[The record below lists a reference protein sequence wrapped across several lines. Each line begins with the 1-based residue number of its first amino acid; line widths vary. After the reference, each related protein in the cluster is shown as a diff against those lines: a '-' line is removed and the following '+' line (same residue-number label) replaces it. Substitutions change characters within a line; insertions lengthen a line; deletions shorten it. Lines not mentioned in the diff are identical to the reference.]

1 MTEFTDLWYHS
12 SDGLRLYA
20 RDYAGPGTGAPVA
33 LCMHGLTRNAADFAG
48 LAPHLAQRYR
58 VLVAEQRGR
67 GRSDYDPNPANY
79 HPGTY
84 VQDMFTLLDGQGVQE
99 ALLVGTSMGGLMAML
114 MAAMQPARVNGIVL
128 NDIGPEVDPA
138 GLERIKGYVGK
149 TQPAADWEQAVA
161 QVRAI
166 NAAAFPD
173 FTDEDW
179 LGFTRALYR
188 EVDGRPVPAYDPAI
202 AEPMAASDDNAVP
215 PDLWPVFE
223 SIRELPILVLRG
235 IHSDILAASCVAEMR
250 RRKPDLVSAE
260 IPRRGHAPTLDEPE
274 SRRAID
280 SFLAALP

>member
-1 MTEFTDLWYHS
+1 
-12 SDGLRLYA
+12 
-20 RDYAGPGTGAPVA
+20 
-33 LCMHGLTRNAADFAG
+33 
-48 LAPHLAQRYR
+48 
-58 VLVAEQRGR
+58 
-67 GRSDYDPNPANY
+67 
-79 HPGTY
+79 
-84 VQDMFTLLDGQGVQE
+84 
-99 ALLVGTSMGGLMAML
+99 
-114 MAAMQPARVNGIVL
+114 
-128 NDIGPEVDPA
+128 
-138 GLERIKGYVGK
+138 
-149 TQPAADWEQAVA
+149 
-161 QVRAI
+161 
-166 NAAAFPD
+166 AAAFPD